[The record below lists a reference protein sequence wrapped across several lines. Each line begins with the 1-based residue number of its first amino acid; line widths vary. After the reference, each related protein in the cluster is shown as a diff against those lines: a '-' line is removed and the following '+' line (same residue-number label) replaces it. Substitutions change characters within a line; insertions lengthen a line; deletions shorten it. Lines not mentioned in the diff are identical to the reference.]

1 MRARE
6 RARYQRKLDA
16 EMRPFRR
23 AGADEDPTDG
33 LLRAVRRA
41 LGVPVMEIARLMGIN
56 RSGVLDL
63 ELRELRSSAT
73 LRSMTR
79 MAGAMGCKLV
89 YGIGPKEGRTFEQL
103 GEERELGKTGDSDQ

>member
-6 RARYQRKLDA
+6 RARFQRRLDV

-23 AGADEDPTDG
+23 AGADDDPTDG

-41 LGVPVMEIARLMGIN
+41 LGVPVKEIAKLMGIN
-56 RSGVLDL
+56 RSGVIDL
-63 ELRELRSSAT
+63 ELRELKSSAT
-73 LRSMTR
+73 LRSMSR

-89 YGIGPKEGRTFEQL
+89 YGIVPKEGKTFEQL
-103 GEERELGKTGDSDQ
+103 GEEREWKKTVVSGQ